1 MAGVPPTVHDV
12 ALRALCLAA
21 VSTAGAYATA
31 LVAEPDA
38 AGEVDE
44 AAADLIEWVEED
56 GVEPGLSDGERALLE
71 SPLTEWSDLQRV
83 AAGGRAESL
92 GVLLWALSLVDELPP
107 WDEPFDAVE
116 EVPLGETP
124 DELSERSRLRAAEEL
139 ERARDV
145 ADLWQWRA
153 AAAGGD
159 LDVVGGT
166 ARSAFDAGDIPQP
179 IDGDFPALAKAY
191 RDLDELE
198 GLLVRSIASERHTA
212 LVWLCGG
219 EAGWG
224 IAGLDGSDDAA

>member
-1 MAGVPPTVHDV
+1 MAGVPPTLHDV

-38 AGEVDE
+38 ADEVDE

-71 SPLTEWSDLQRV
+71 SPLGEWSDVQRL

-107 WDEPFDAVE
+107 WDAPFDAVDA
-116 EVPLGETP
+116 VPLGETTE
-124 DELSERSRLRAAEEL
+124 ELVERSRLRAADEL

-153 AAAGGD
+153 AAGGD
-159 LDVVGGT
+159 PDVVGGT
-166 ARSAFDAGDIPQP
+166 ARSAFDAGDIPEP

-198 GLLVRSIASERHTA
+198 GLLVRSIAAERHTA

-219 EAGWG
+219 EAGWE
-224 IAGLDGSDDAA
+224 IAGLDGAA